1 MSSPMFVANAA
12 LTAISVLRQK
22 AKSASKSEGIKLS
35 EALDRIAQEEVDQ
48 NWDEMIF
55 LSWHLSSSNDSSSVW
70 FSRRNGD
77 RQIHVG
83 ATNRSKGDHIKYAH
97 LNHRNS
103 ADGRIERFFMTT
115 LKNVGHEVA
124 MSEDDLKGIDEE
136 NSLRDRFS
144 ILLKKYN
151 DLQGTL
157 PITVGPAPAFDF
169 TYRSEEEDYE
179 DLELP
184 EPSDFLKVVV
194 ELPEPGKYLEA
205 DVPLHASAE
214 DFRASV
220 KPMHTQYL
228 YDFRFQKDGSLI
240 MRRAKHDEY
249 TSPKTSMHQAI
260 RMITFL
266 SWTGLEV
273 PVSGV
278 RDNVL
283 MEVFDIGDSK
293 LYDHYD
299 AMRDTKSGA
308 TVIINQPYGG
318 HSHIIEFGL
327 LNLLKPGTATFQ
339 GAPWA
344 ALHSGANLLLHTVR
358 NAGADLEVIGRGAMI
373 AARHARG
380 VTVEECDVKAKTK
393 ARAQPKGAST
403 GTRKKPL
410 ISPIENIPFVFEE
423 LDISERALLK
433 IKNIPDIET
442 LLKPYQKKKLKTFP
456 SEAPSWAFVDA
467 WQSGDSIQMNE
478 LIAAIKKQPYDA
490 DLWGMLPVFEI
501 SSKLK
506 IELLRRGVAAG
517 EIYLGKMMKEEVGNF
532 WGILSTRPYMRCM
545 NLLYRELVKAR
556 MPAFAAPIGRE
567 MLELCPNDNIGIRF
581 SIGDVEKAV
590 NDKDFAEE
598 LAYIFEDQDA
608 EDRI

>member
-1 MSSPMFVANAA
+1 MFVANAS
-12 LTAISVLRQK
+12 LTPVSVLRQK
-22 AKSASKSEGIKLS
+22 AKSISKSEGIKLS
-35 EALDRIAQEEVDQ
+35 AALDRTAREEVDQ
-48 NWDEMIF
+48 NWDEMVY
-55 LSWHLSSSNDSSSVW
+55 LSWHLSSSDDSSSVW

-83 ATNRSKGDHIKYAH
+83 AENHLKGDHIKYAH

-115 LKNVGHEVA
+115 FKNVGREIA
-124 MSEDDLKGIDEE
+124 MSEDDLKGIDEK

-144 ILLKKYN
+144 ILLKKYD
-151 DLQGTL
+151 DLQETL

-169 TYRSEEEDYE
+169 TCRSEEEDYE
-179 DLELP
+179 DFELP

-205 DVPLHASAE
+205 DVPLRAGAE
-214 DFRASV
+214 DFRTSV
-220 KPMHTQYL
+220 KPMHTHYL
-228 YDFRFQKDGSLI
+228 YGFRFQKDGSLV

-249 TSPKTSMHQAI
+249 TSPKTRMHQAI

-266 SWTGLEV
+266 SWTGLQV
-273 PVSGV
+273 PVSGG
-278 RDNVL
+278 RDNIL
-283 MEVFDIGDSK
+283 MDVFDIGDSK

-299 AMRDTKSGA
+299 VMRDPKSGA
-308 TVIINQPYGG
+308 TVIVNQPYGG
-318 HSHIIEFGL
+318 HSDINEFGL

-344 ALHSGANLLLHTVR
+344 ALHSGANLLLHTFR
-358 NAGADLEVIGRGAMI
+358 NAGADLDVIGRGVMI

-380 VTVEECDVKAKTK
+380 VTVEECDVKART
-393 ARAQPKGAST
+393 QPKGANT
-403 GTRKKPL
+403 GTRKKSL

-467 WQSGDSIQMNE
+467 WQSGGSIHMNE

-490 DLWGMLPVFEI
+490 DLWGMFPVFDI

-517 EIYLGKMMKEEVGNF
+517 EVYLGKMMKEEVGNF
-532 WGILSTRPYMRCM
+532 WGLLSTRPYMRCM
-545 NLLYRELVKAR
+545 NLLYRELIKSR
-556 MPAFAAPIGRE
+556 MTAFAAPIGRK
-567 MLELCPNDNIGIRF
+567 MLKLCPNDNIGIRF
-581 SIGDVEKAV
+581 SIDDVEKAV
-590 NDKDFAEE
+590 NDKDFTED
-598 LAYIFEDQDA
+598 LACIFEDQDA
-608 EDRI
+608 EDRV